1 MLVTITDYHHLM
13 GLLDMAKLKNHVTP
27 TMAKLVQS
35 LQTARRYTQVNIPK
49 DVITMNSRVMLED
62 KTTASQTVITLTYPH
77 HADLAQRKVS
87 VFSPEGC
94 DLLGAREG
102 DMVSWAVPD
111 GAISYRVKKVI
122 YQPEAEG
129 HFYL

>member
-13 GLLDMAKLKNHVTP
+13 GLLDMAKLKNHITP
-27 TMAKLVQS
+27 TMAKLIRN

-49 DVITMNSRVMLED
+49 DVITMNSRVMLEE
-62 KTTASQTVITLTYPH
+62 KGMGSQIVITLSYPH
-77 HADLAQRKVS
+77 HADAVRKKIS
-87 VFSPEGC
+87 VFSPEGS

-102 DMVSWAVPD
+102 DVVSWELPD
-111 GAISYRVKKVI
+111 GAVNYRIRKVI

>member
-1 MLVTITDYHHLM
+1 MLVTITDYHHLV
-13 GLLDMAKLKNHVTP
+13 GLLEMAKLKNHITP
-27 TMAKLVQS
+27 PMARLVKD
-35 LQTARRYTQVNIPK
+35 LQNARRYTQVNIPK

-62 KTTASQTVITLTYPH
+62 KDSGSQIVITLTYPH
-77 HADLAQRKVS
+77 HADPAKRKIS
-87 VFSPEGC
+87 VFSPQGT

-102 DMVSWAVPD
+102 DIVSWEVPD
-111 GAISYRVKKVI
+111 GAISYRIRKVI

>member
-1 MLVTITDYHHLM
+1 
-13 GLLDMAKLKNHVTP
+13 MAKLKNHVTP
-27 TMAKLVQS
+27 TMAKLVRA

-62 KTTASQTVITLTYPH
+62 KNTGSQVIITLAYPH
-77 HADLAQRKVS
+77 HADPTKRKIS
-87 VFSPEGC
+87 VFSPQGC

-102 DMVSWAVPD
+102 DVIAWEVPD
-111 GAISYRVKKVI
+111 GAIHYRIKKVI